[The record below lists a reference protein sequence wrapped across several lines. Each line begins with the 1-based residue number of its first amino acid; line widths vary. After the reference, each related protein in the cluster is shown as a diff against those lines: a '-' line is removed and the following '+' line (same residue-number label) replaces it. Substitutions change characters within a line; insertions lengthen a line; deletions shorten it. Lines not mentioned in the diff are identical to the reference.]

1 MNVKSLK
8 IGGEFATWGVEHGS
22 GINISSPHQDE
33 LVAHCHTCKPLPILL
48 WWVAQY
54 WWQHTPFIGPGVK
67 HSERCS
73 WSLLWKHIYP
83 PLCNTHLHRCIEHQH
98 FCFRIL
104 LLKWHLTESKMHCM
118 EGLCL
123 SLIQGA
129 PDPSSDILGQNIGL
143 GHMNCS
149 GVVVSLTC
157 WLQTSIPLKQ
167 KTAIGIRFDLSK
179 AAQLLEGFIAD
190 LIKTR
195 NTWNLQEA
203 PINSGFHRVSNY
215 FTCCRRTAISWCWQI
230 RFHVEQARR
239 MADKVARGTRAKISV
254 SISSGRTWIEPA
266 FSSGPLL
273 CTLEAQFETL
283 GSPSSSSSTCSLPLK
298 PGFSCKVL
306 DFPDLTF
313 ASIKFVV
320 VARPPISCKKFPQI
334 LTNRCE
340 NPAPQKNQ
348 KEKKET
354 RKKGEKY
361 PNPIFSVAPLHPLPD
376 GPTPSSELSDS

>member
-1 MNVKSLK
+1 MAPNWAK
-8 IGGEFATWGVEHGS
+8 
-22 GINISSPHQDE
+22 
-33 LVAHCHTCKPLPILL
+33 
-48 WWVAQY
+48 
-54 WWQHTPFIGPGVK
+54 
-67 HSERCS
+67 CS
-73 WSLLWKHIYP
+73 
-83 PLCNTHLHRCIEHQH
+83 
-98 FCFRIL
+98 
-104 LLKWHLTESKMHCM
+104 M

-123 SLIQGA
+123 SLIQA
-129 PDPSSDILGQNIGL
+129 VPDPSSNILGQNIGL

-149 GVVVSLTC
+149 GVVVSLPH
-157 WLQTSIPLKQ
+157 WLQTPIPLKQ
-167 KTAIGIRFDLSK
+167 KTATGIRFDLSK

-195 NTWNLQEA
+195 NTWKLKET

-320 VARPPISCKKFPQI
+320 VARAPISSKFFPQI
-334 LTNRCE
+334 LTNQCE

-348 KEKKET
+348 TRKKKQGKKEKKT
-354 RKKGEKY
+354 QTL
-361 PNPIFSVAPLHPLPD
+361 FFL
-376 GPTPSSELSDS
+376 